1 MNAHKLNL
9 ACDLVLLSITVII
22 LRNCSIF
29 FVNAFRGVHHT
40 WHELG
45 KKKLHSQSTR
55 KQQYLRTTECKRGPD
70 LPCNHSHAFVEDVV
84 WKTVVLIYNFYKLQ
98 F

>member
-22 LRNCSIF
+22 LRYCSIF
-29 FVNAFRGVHHT
+29 LVNAFRGVHHT

-45 KKKLHSQSTR
+45 KKDTAQ
-55 KQQYLRTTECKRGPD
+55 P
-70 LPCNHSHAFVEDVV
+70 
-84 WKTVVLIYNFYKLQ
+84 IYQKATILKNN
-98 F
+98 